1 MFQSA
6 ETRETKNN
14 AVAPG
19 AAHQEAIRSSGSNRR
34 GRPLRNLSVS
44 AFAVIGILGLV
55 ACGGSAAAPGVAS
68 VGSTS
73 AAVPSSSATGGSS
86 GTPAKAEAQPLRY
99 SQCMRSHGIA
109 DYPDPSGNGSVTIH
123 VRPGGDLNPNSPQ
136 NQAAQAAC
144 KSVRPGGNLT
154 LAQEA
159 AANAKALSYS
169 QCIRS
174 HGIGDFPDPNGQG
187 TLTINEGSGDLDPN
201 SARFEV
207 AEKACQSLDTGF
219 NTNENNLS
227 PPPAAGQGSG
237 SAGQ

>member
-1 MFQSA
+1 
-6 ETRETKNN
+6 
-14 AVAPG
+14 
-19 AAHQEAIRSSGSNRR
+19 
-34 GRPLRNLSVS
+34 
-44 AFAVIGILGLV
+44 
-55 ACGGSAAAPGVAS
+55 
-68 VGSTS
+68 
-73 AAVPSSSATGGSS
+73 
-86 GTPAKAEAQPLRY
+86 
-99 SQCMRSHGIA
+99 MRSHGIA
-109 DYPDPSGNGSVTIH
+109 DYPDPSGNGSVTIR
-123 VRPGGDLNPNSPQ
+123 VRPGSDLNPYSPQ

-144 KSVRPGGNLT
+144 KSVSPGGNLT

-159 AANAKALSYS
+159 AANGKGLRYS

-174 HGIGDFPDPNGQG
+174 HGIADFPDPNGQG

-201 SARFEV
+201 SAGFKT

>member
-1 MFQSA
+1 M
-6 ETRETKNN
+6 
-14 AVAPG
+14 VVVG
-19 AAHQEAIRSSGSNRR
+19 
-34 GRPLRNLSVS
+34 V
-44 AFAVIGILGLV
+44 LGLA
-55 ACGGSAAAPGVAS
+55 ACGGSPATPGVAS
-68 VGSTS
+68 AGSTS
-73 AAVPSSSATGGSS
+73 TATPPSSATGGSS
-86 GTPAKAEAQPLRY
+86 VLRY

-109 DYPDPSGNGSVTIH
+109 DYPDPSGNGSVTIR
-123 VRPGGDLNPNSPQ
+123 VRPGSDLNPYSPQ

-144 KSVRPGGNLT
+144 KSVSPGGNLT

-159 AANAKALSYS
+159 AANGKGLRYS

-174 HGIGDFPDPNGQG
+174 HGIADFPDPNGQG

-201 SARFEV
+201 SAGFKT

>member
-1 MFQSA
+1 MTQSA

-19 AAHQEAIRSSGSNRR
+19 VAHREAIRTSGSNRR
-34 GRPLRNLSVS
+34 GGPLRILTASGI
-44 AFAVIGILGLV
+44 AVVGVLGLA
-55 ACGGSAAAPGVAS
+55 ACGGSPAPPGVAS
-68 VGSTS
+68 AGSTS
-73 AAVPSSSATGGSS
+73 TATSPSSATGGSL
-86 GTPAKAEAQPLRY
+86 GTLTKAEAQVLLY
-99 SQCMRSHGIA
+99 SRCMRSHGIA

-123 VRPGGDLNPNSPQ
+123 VRPGSDLNPHSPQ

-144 KSVRPGGNLT
+144 KSVSPGGNLT

-159 AANAKALSYS
+159 AGNAKALRYS

-174 HGIGDFPDPNGQG
+174 HGIADFPDPNGQG
-187 TLTINEGSGDLDPN
+187 TLTINEGSGDLNPN
-201 SARFEV
+201 SARFKA

-227 PPPAAGQGSG
+227 PPPAAGPG